1 MLLVSSQITFA
12 LFALNKFLQLLAEL
26 ITTNKW
32 NLWMH
37 YFVSCPQDR
46 AFLSWKDAPNASS
59 TGVQVTCTNIIQKN
73 SLIKMCLLC
82 TGLSTPDQL
91 LLMKLSSK
99 PALSCSCGHRCA
111 RGEPALSFQ
120 PDFVSC
126 SQLELPAACLHQIKE
141 KQQNRVK
148 GLPCLYSFTTGQ
160 SPMRFLQRCTDSCS
174 WAPIWKGMPV
184 GCGLVGA
191 GR

>member
-1 MLLVSSQITFA
+1 M
-12 LFALNKFLQLLAEL
+12 
-26 ITTNKW
+26 
-32 NLWMH
+32 
-37 YFVSCPQDR
+37 
-46 AFLSWKDAPNASS
+46 
-59 TGVQVTCTNIIQKN
+59 TCTTIIQKN

-82 TGLSTPDQL
+82 TGLRTPDQL

-148 GLPCLYSFTTGQ
+148 GLPLSLQLHHRPVSHEVPPALYRLVLLSTHLEGDACGMWDNGSWEVESHGLTKHLLQLLPCRVSQRREKRTWGCLTTQ
-160 SPMRFLQRCTDSCS
+160 
-174 WAPIWKGMPV
+174 
-184 GCGLVGA
+184 
-191 GR
+191 